1 MNPRSRLGLAGGGG
15 GERWRREAGTGSVGY
30 GGRSSMRGDGRRL
43 RPVVVWVGEEA
54 RGSWGWGSGRRR
66 DEWEDAGGEENR

>member
-1 MNPRSRLGLAGGGG
+1 
-15 GERWRREAGTGSVGY
+15 
-30 GGRSSMRGDGRRL
+30 MRGDGRRL

-66 DEWEDAGGEENR
+66 DEWEDAGGEENSSKGAMVNCSSMDFGGRVYWSFVAR